1 MLWNL
6 IKLQYPWLQKCYT
19 GLKKYNGAVDDQGQA
34 LLACD
39 GINDNCPTVA
49 GCHFENDGIQ
59 IYVKPSVMC
68 DIRTKRIK
76 FVGMP
81 SSNWHSIDKK
91 IAKRQVCMLYPSNL

>member
-1 MLWNL
+1 MRILRPLDAVKFNFVT
-6 IKLQYPWLQKCYT
+6 ITMTAKVECSI

-34 LLACD
+34 LLASD

-68 DIRTKRIK
+68 DIRTKRIQ
-76 FVGMP
+76 FVGML
-81 SSNWHSIDKK
+81 SSN
-91 IAKRQVCMLYPSNL
+91 